1 MPKKFASGATKPDSI
16 YVGNQTESAVFWCTC
31 WRCVPLFFRA
41 RGSHAANIQADADL
55 HTFSSHHRDAVPAM
69 RRADAA
75 GSDRATRPQLQPA
88 DISLCAL
95 RLRRELFEGDVNR
108 RRPAPQRCQRVKAPL
123 EKTGYLNGCR
133 VENPGSRNLPRDQ
146 KCHDHGRHGDQS
158 QELIHRK
165 HGYPP
170 ARQLPSLSRA
180 AVQLVLC
187 ADGWLLVR
195 IMSDITAPEMV
206 SSARIEMTASVL
218 MG

>member
-1 MPKKFASGATKPDSI
+1 MSEI
-16 YVGNQTESAVFWCTC
+16 RQSAAVLWCTC

-123 EKTGYLNGCR
+123 EKAGYLNGCR
-133 VENPGSRNLPRDQ
+133 VENPGSRNLRRDQ
-146 KCHDHGRHGDQS
+146 ECHNDGRHGDQS
-158 QELIHRK
+158 QELIDRK

-170 ARQLPSLSRA
+170 SVFQA

>member
-31 WRCVPLFFRA
+31 WRCVRLFFRA

-123 EKTGYLNGCR
+123 EKAGYLNGCR

-146 KCHDHGRHGDQS
+146 KCHNHGRHGDQS
-158 QELIHRK
+158 QELIYRK

-170 ARQLPSLSRA
+170 AHQPPPIQGGRSIGAVRRRLA
-180 AVQLVLC
+180 AGQNHV
-187 ADGWLLVR
+187 
-195 IMSDITAPEMV
+195 
-206 SSARIEMTASVL
+206 
-218 MG
+218 